1 MSVIGYVRVS
11 TTDQDP
17 QFSARS
23 RAIALRTRCAHSWSC
38 CRVPSSS
45 RWGARLTRLRDSGV
59 EPHFAVPYPGAYVSA
74 ETRLANC
81 AAAAE
86 KINAWRAEKG

>member
-1 MSVIGYVRVS
+1 MSVIRYVRVS

-23 RAIALRTRCAHSWSC
+23 RAIALRTSCARSWSC
-38 CRVPSSS
+38 CRVPSSG
-45 RWGARLTRLRDSGV
+45 RKAQRRLRDSGV
-59 EPHFAVPYPGAYVSA
+59 EPQFAVPHAGAYVSA

-81 AAAAE
+81 AAAGAHE
-86 KINAWRAEKG
+86 SRVLRW